1 MPRGDY
7 ANTEKLAVEIVR
19 NAEFACGWTPGP
31 LLSQHAQH
39 EEGCDLLSTP
49 PDGGPPHRIEV
60 KGWGEPLLA
69 HDGAFTY
76 PADVN
81 REQFARAKSD
91 PNWRLEIV
99 GNLTAVRA
107 GTEQPERLTLTAEQ
121 VVERA
126 ECWRYRIPL
135 DGLAERVS
143 KVT

>member
-1 MPRGDY
+1 MPRGEY

-19 NAEFACGWTPGP
+19 DAEFVRGWTPGP
-31 LLSQHAQH
+31 LLNQHAQH

-60 KGWGEPLLA
+60 KGWGEPLTA
-69 HDGAFTY
+69 DGAFTY

-81 REQFARAKSD
+81 REQYEHAKSD

-99 GNLTAVRA
+99 GNLAAVRA
-107 GTEQPERLTLTAEQ
+107 GTGQPERLTLTGKE
-121 VVERA
+121 VVQRA

-135 DGLAERVS
+135 DGLAERVRPA
-143 KVT
+143 T